1 MLDEMEKKSI
11 LNVSFDFEKSLKM
24 NFDIKV
30 SEMWVLREIKVEKI
44 LSNVERKLFFDKIS
58 RMLKVIRSINY
69 NE

>member
-1 MLDEMEKKSI
+1 MLNEMEKKSI

-30 SEMWVLREIKVEKI
+30 SEMWVLREIKVDKI